1 MAKKKIGRPTDDPKT
16 IKITA
21 RINEQTL
28 EILKDYCERNNINKA
43 QGIRDG
49 LNYLKNK

>member
-1 MAKKKIGRPTDDPKT
+1 MAKKKIGRPTNDPKP

-28 EILKDYCERNNINKA
+28 EILKDYCERNNITKA

>member
-1 MAKKKIGRPTDDPKT
+1 MNKKMGRPTNDPKP

-21 RINEQTL
+21 RINEQAL
-28 EILKDYCERNNINKA
+28 VILKDYCEKNSITQA
-43 QGIRDG
+43 QGIRDA

>member
-1 MAKKKIGRPTDDPKT
+1 MSTKKMGRPTNDPKP

-21 RINEQTL
+21 RVNEQTL
-28 EILKDYCERNNINKA
+28 NILKDYCKRKNVNQA

-49 LNYLKNK
+49 IDSLKNK